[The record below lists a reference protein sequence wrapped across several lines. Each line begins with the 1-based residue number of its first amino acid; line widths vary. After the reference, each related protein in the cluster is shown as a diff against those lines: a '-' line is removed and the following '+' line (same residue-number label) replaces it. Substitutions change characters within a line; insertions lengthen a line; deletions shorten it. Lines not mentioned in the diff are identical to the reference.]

1 MVTDLSKPLWS
12 DQSVDEVDHQS
23 RGHETG
29 KRVIENHEA
38 SSEPVAG
45 VGVTDRQ
52 NEKNEAERKKNGVEH
67 DRSLWCCGN
76 NVRPMPGVIKM
87 RYETVLPGIK
97 TK

>member
-12 DQSVDEVDHQS
+12 EQSVDEVDHQS

-52 NEKNEAERKKNGVEH
+52 NEKDEAERKKNDVEH
-67 DRSLWCCGN
+67 GRSL
-76 NVRPMPGVIKM
+76 
-87 RYETVLPGIK
+87 
-97 TK
+97 